1 MKRTILD
8 LLHDGQ
14 TRDYTYSLSL
24 VEPDGDHEI
33 YRNIVDMSE
42 YQLTPETLKKDLSS
56 IQQIYPGMDS
66 GWYSLIV
73 TRTNQYVG
81 EFGFPSV
88 EIFFFSGNYVDWKQV
103 PESVHRYIRIEQY
116 TRCSGWRTLKD
127 NSLTV
132 IEYFSEG
139 ESFRIQF
146 PVIASCYF
154 NA

>member
-8 LLHDGQ
+8 LLHEGQ

-24 VEPDGDHEI
+24 IEPDGEHEI
-33 YRNIVDMSE
+33 WRNTVDMTE
-42 YQLTPETLKKDLSS
+42 WELTPEILEKDLAS

-73 TRTNQYVG
+73 TRTEQYVG
-81 EFGFPSV
+81 DFGFPSV
-88 EIFFFSGNYVDWKQV
+88 EIFFFAGDYRDWQQV
-103 PESVHRYIRIEQY
+103 PESVHRYIRLEQY
-116 TRCSGWRTLKD
+116 TRCAAWRKLQD
-127 NSLTV
+127 YGNTV

-139 ESFRIQF
+139 ESFKIQF

-154 NA
+154 K